1 MFYKIVILSVFCPT
15 SSNSDSV
22 NHHVHSLIVYK
33 MPQYS
38 CSNGLRMLFSNIK
51 INSAFHIH
59 QFETG
64 QQHTP
69 SLCRLPSKC
78 PPLEGDSKKRLC
90 LVTHSLI
97 SLEIPPFQKVVL
109 VLQLSRGSDSL
120 PVLIP
125 DRPERLMM
133 LLPLEL
139 LQWASDLW
147 KMFRRSRLVLGSPQK
162 TRAAST
168 ACRGL
173 VTACNQRKTQH
184 LYIALQERKRG
195 PCATSKNSKKRPM
208 GHI

>member
-15 SSNSDSV
+15 SSGSV

-51 INSAFHIH
+51 INTAFHIH
-59 QFETG
+59 PFEQG
-64 QQHTP
+64 QQHDP

-78 PPLEGDSKKRLC
+78 PPLEGDKRLY
-90 LVTHSLI
+90 LLTSHSLI

-109 VLQLSRGSDSL
+109 VLQLSSGSDSL
-120 PVLIP
+120 PVLLP

-139 LQWASDLW
+139 LQWASDRW
-147 KMFRRSRLVLGSPQK
+147 KMFRRSRLVLGSPQN
-162 TRAAST
+162 TRPAST

-173 VTACNQRKTQH
+173 VTACNQRKT
-184 LYIALQERKRG
+184 
-195 PCATSKNSKKRPM
+195 
-208 GHI
+208 

>member
-1 MFYKIVILSVFCPT
+1 MFYKIVILSVFCPA
-15 SSNSDSV
+15 SSSSGSV
-22 NHHVHSLIVYK
+22 NHYVHTQCLQNATIFLFK
-33 MPQYS
+33 
-38 CSNGLRMLFSNIK
+38 GLRMLFSNIK
-51 INSAFHIH
+51 INTAIFHIH
-59 QFETG
+59 QFEQG
-64 QQHTP
+64 QQHEP
-69 SLCRLPSKC
+69 SLCQLPSKC
-78 PPLEGDSKKRLC
+78 PPLEGDKRLY
-90 LVTHSLI
+90 LMTTHSLI

-109 VLQLSRGSDSL
+109 VLQLSSGSDSL

-184 LYIALQERKRG
+184 LYTALQKRTRV

-208 GHI
+208 WHI